1 MENFEGIH
9 NLDLDQPSQVEFN
22 RRKNLEQDSQIAN
35 LTSQLNQLL
44 SQAPA
49 GYLPR
54 VYYGLTSGNQTYRF
68 TEDAE
73 ATVTITGAI
82 GTAFTI
88 YSDNESDNGYI
99 PAVAVKTDD
108 TTIKIIIQGDYRYDS
123 SAFTA
128 VNMTTGA
135 STSLTLSG
143 VLSLQDASSLSDYPA
158 EDNKEK
164 QITVLNDL
172 ETNSKNVIFAS
183 LDYNSDGTY
192 NWVEI
197 GNFVDGIDGK
207 SILTITSDTYS
218 NVISLVKINDTLLA
232 GEAFTAGGT
241 TFAIG
246 DLYTVTSISP
256 LTLTSAGN
264 IRGATGETGETGAA
278 GQDGADGYTP
288 YIQDNYWYINGV
300 NTNVKAL
307 GTDGTNGTN
316 GQSFQTQSGL
326 YSVPANWGET
336 GNVDGDGNAL
346 LQLPTLP
353 TTGITG
359 KGYVVYDPL
368 TTPLSPFYDLYWAND
383 GDNDWTIMHPY
394 SGIAGQDGTDGSTPY
409 IQNNTW
415 YIDGVSTGVSATGP
429 QGPAGPGVPTGGTAG
444 QVLTKV
450 DSTDYNTQWATASGG
465 MEVLTGS
472 SEPTASTVGQIGQLY
487 VVSSTPFKVFT
498 CVRIYNNGN
507 SYMWSNT
514 GSGADDLYI
523 GTGKNAGRVVI
534 GTNKTVGNNSVA
546 IGNSATAYPV
556 YSIAIGSNAKI
567 EANAATYAIQLGDGT
582 NSTSYT
588 LQVGADN
595 IYNRYNH
602 TATFKNI
609 NQGVTSSTGAGG
621 NPVYGVIV
629 GTSAPTTSTVGE
641 VGQVYF
647 DSTNVKEYICSVADT
662 VTPSYTWN
670 EVAGGVFGDIVSR
683 FVTGNI
689 RYFGNFNFTQNSITM
704 RGRAE
709 YYRARQG
716 NGYLSLWLN
725 VDTNTST
732 NEILIDLDAIAN
744 AIGLVSGLSLT
755 LGGAS
760 SNYNSGLAWFMNGTP
775 ALTTNTVYGY
785 TAQVLSASHNCKVLQ
800 YYSSSN
806 QTHAL
811 TGAEASGTCIYI
823 SNIYVV
829 EKATT

>member
-1 MENFEGIH
+1 M
-9 NLDLDQPSQVEFN
+9 
-22 RRKNLEQDSQIAN
+22 
-35 LTSQLNQLL
+35 NQLL

-207 SILTITSDTYS
+207 SILAITSSTY
-218 NVISLVKINDTLLA
+218 NTVIGLARINDTLLA

-326 YSVPANWGET
+326 YSVPANWGEN

-409 IQNNTW
+409 IQDNTW
-415 YIDGVSTGVSATGP
+415 YIAGVSTGVAATGP

-444 QVLTKV
+444 QVLAKV
-450 DSTDYNTQWATASGG
+450 DSTDYNTTWATIGG
-465 MEVLTGS
+465 TQKYLHRIYATPSNS
-472 SEPTASTVGQIGQLY
+472 SFPRFFFNIITEDATPYAQSTDLKTA
-487 VVSSTPFKVFT
+487 
-498 CVRIYNNGN
+498 IYNNYGLN
-507 SYMWSNT
+507 VNIPVVTSFPMFSSTSSQYTWT
-514 GSGADDLYI
+514 TVLYI
-523 GTGKNAGRVVI
+523 
-534 GTNKTVGNNSVA
+534 
-546 IGNSATAYPV
+546 
-556 YSIAIGSNAKI
+556 
-567 EANAATYAIQLGDGT
+567 YA
-582 NSTSYT
+582 
-588 LQVGADN
+588 
-595 IYNRYNH
+595 
-602 TATFKNI
+602 
-609 NQGVTSSTGAGG
+609 
-621 NPVYGVIV
+621 
-629 GTSAPTTSTVGE
+629 
-641 VGQVYF
+641 
-647 DSTNVKEYICSVADT
+647 
-662 VTPSYTWN
+662 
-670 EVAGGVFGDIVSR
+670 
-683 FVTGNI
+683 
-689 RYFGNFNFTQNSITM
+689 
-704 RGRAE
+704 
-709 YYRARQG
+709 
-716 NGYLSLWLN
+716 
-725 VDTNTST
+725 NTST
-732 NEILIDLDAIAN
+732 TLKIVVKFISFKKSSYT
-744 AIGLVSGLSLT
+744 IGSDT
-755 LGGAS
+755 I
-760 SNYNSGLAWFMNGTP
+760 N
-775 ALTTNTVYGY
+775 
-785 TAQVLSASHNCKVLQ
+785 
-800 YYSSSN
+800 
-806 QTHAL
+806 
-811 TGAEASGTCIYI
+811 YI
-823 SNIYVV
+823 SSIIDSNSESEDNLNFSSISDNVISL
-829 EKATT
+829 